1 MQWSYRLDAKDF
13 AMIGIE
19 EPRPLT
25 HYMLN
30 RAAQENYKRALG
42 HVQLVPYSTINVG
55 DVERKISLAAGSIL
69 ALLGLRKRDLTGFAI
84 ATVGAGFL
92 YRGVTGHCYGYQAL
106 GIDTADEAAKR
117 RAAEGFHVV
126 HSTNI
131 NKSPQELYGYWRQLD
146 NLPNIMSH
154 LESVRVTDDR
164 RSHWTAS
171 APAIMG
177 GTVEWDAEIIE
188 DIPNERISWRSLPDA
203 DADNCGSVQFALL
216 PGDRGTAVRV
226 ELSYSPPA
234 GRLGKWV
241 AKLFGEAPDQ
251 QVREDMRAFKRMM
264 EIGELLSVE
273 GQPHGSC
280 KGLGMSRRN

>member
-1 MQWSYRLDAKDF
+1 
-13 AMIGIE
+13 MIGIE
-19 EPRPLT
+19 ESRPLT
-25 HYMLN
+25 HYMPY
-30 RAAQENYKRALG
+30 RTARGNYKRAHG
-42 HVQLVPYSTINVG
+42 QDQLDRSRTINVG
-55 DVERKISLAAGSIL
+55 DVERKVSLAAGTIL
-69 ALLGLRKRDLTGFAI
+69 ALLGLKRRDISGLAI
-84 ATVGAGFL
+84 ATVGAGLL
-92 YRGVTGHCYGYQAL
+92 YRGATGHCYGYQAL

-131 NKSPQELYGYWRQLD
+131 NKSPQELYRYWRQLD

-154 LESVRVTDDR
+154 LESVRVLDDR

-171 APAIMG
+171 APPIVG

-188 DIPNERISWRSLPDA
+188 DIPNERISWRSFPNA
-203 DADNCGSVQFALL
+203 DVDNCGSVQFTRL

-251 QVREDMRAFKRMM
+251 QVGEDMREFKRQM
-264 EIGELLSVE
+264 EIGDVLSVE

-280 KGLGMSRRN
+280 TGLGILRHS